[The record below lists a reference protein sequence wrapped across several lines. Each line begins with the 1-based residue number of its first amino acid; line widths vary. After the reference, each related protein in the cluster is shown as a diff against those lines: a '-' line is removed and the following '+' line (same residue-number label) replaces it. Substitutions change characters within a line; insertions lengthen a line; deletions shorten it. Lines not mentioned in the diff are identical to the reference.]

1 MDRTTIVTP
10 VDPYVDRPWSRVSW
24 GAVLAGSLVAI
35 MVMLLINLL
44 TLGIGLQ
51 SIDPATEARPL
62 AGLGTGTTI
71 GVIIA
76 NVVALFLGGW
86 VAGRVAGVT
95 TPFGGV
101 LHGILTWGLV
111 TLLSFLLLSSAVGS
125 LVSGVTGA
133 IGQGLSLAGQGVAA
147 VAPEAAQAVEDALAA
162 QGVDL
167 DDIREEGAQL
177 IAQATEGEV
186 EPEDAAADAAQD
198 IARDPQAAGRRLDQL
213 IGEVFG
219 DEPSDSVD
227 RDDVVAVLVENGM
240 SQAEAEETVA
250 NWEQTAQ
257 EARERLAAVR
267 QDLEEAAQSA
277 TDAIGNA
284 AIWAFFGLILGAI
297 IAMAGS
303 AAGRP
308 KTVLET
314 REV

>member
-1 MDRTTIVTP
+1 
-10 VDPYVDRPWSRVSW
+10 
-24 GAVLAGSLVAI
+24 
-35 MVMLLINLL
+35 
-44 TLGIGLQ
+44 
-51 SIDPATEARPL
+51 
-62 AGLGTGTTI
+62 
-71 GVIIA
+71 
-76 NVVALFLGGW
+76 
-86 VAGRVAGVT
+86 
-95 TPFGGV
+95 PFGGV

-147 VAPEAAQAVEDALAA
+147 VAPAAAQAVEDALAA